1 MYDASS
7 FSLQLKKWPNVAN
20 IIKRGFMTF
29 CMKQKK
35 NLWNLGEVE
44 VNTLGR
50 TGCFT
55 LFKQNI
61 WVLHYMV

>member
-7 FSLQLKKWPNVAN
+7 FSLQLNVAN

-35 NLWNLGEVE
+35 NLWNLGDVE

-55 LFKQNI
+55 LFKQKIYGFCNT
-61 WVLHYMV
+61 WFRC